1 MVRVVD
7 GLLEEKEAI
16 FNSFL
21 LSVCFFQLIALS
33 LAWIIMNDYA
43 TYICSF
49 VMIVASYVWYK
60 YCRRIYIR
68 FFLKEE
74 QNVAWNSG
82 NNGPTISR
90 DSEDT
95 HDGIIRA
102 GTGAAPN
109 M

>member
-16 FNSFL
+16 FNSFM

-43 TYICSF
+43 TYICTVAIV
-49 VMIVASYVWYK
+49 VMSYVWYK

-68 FFLKEE
+68 FFLKGE

-82 NNGPTISR
+82 NN
-90 DSEDT
+90 
-95 HDGIIRA
+95 A
-102 GTGAAPN
+102 AGAAYNAPEPSK
-109 M
+109 